1 MRIIAGVKRGMK
13 LFSPPPLLRFAK
25 QSGGGSRPILDR
37 VKQSLFDCLQKYNLP
52 AGATVA
58 DLFSGVG
65 SLGLESLSRGAE
77 FAAFI
82 EKDPKTASILEKNIA
97 KAGFTDQSKVIIADA
112 FKAGA
117 TPVLGWP
124 KYDLV
129 FVDPP
134 YERTNDVGPS
144 SDLADLMKILIDQ
157 TANNAL
163 VIVRTHKD
171 IELPDIY
178 GGFKIVDRRQWGSM
192 AITFLARSGDDK

>member
-37 VKQSLFDCLQKYNLP
+37 VKQSLFDCLQKYDSP
-52 AGATVA
+52 AGKIVA

-82 EKDPKTASILEKNIA
+82 EKDLKTAAILKQNIA
-97 KAGFTDQSKVIIADA
+97 KAGFANQSMVLIADA
-112 FKAGA
+112 FKTGA
-117 TPVLGWP
+117 APVPGRP
-124 KYDLV
+124 KYNLV

-134 YERTNDVGPS
+134 YIRTSDVGAD
-144 SDLADLMKILIDQ
+144 SDLANLMKILVDQ

-171 IELPDIY
+171 IELPDSY
-178 GGFKIVDRRQWGSM
+178 DGFKIVDRRHWGSM
-192 AITFLARSGDDK
+192 AVTFLMRLKNDK

>member
-13 LFSPPPLLRFAK
+13 LFSPETDV
-25 QSGGGSRPILDR
+25 SRPILDR
-37 VKQSLFDCLQKYNLP
+37 VKQSLFDCLQKYNAP
-52 AGATVA
+52 AGRIVA

-82 EKDPKTASILEKNIA
+82 EKDPKTASVLKENIEKA
-97 KAGFTDQSKVIIADA
+97 AFTEQSKVIIADA
-112 FKAGA
+112 FKTGA
-117 TPVLGWP
+117 TPVPGRP
-124 KYDLV
+124 KYNLV

-134 YERTNDVGPS
+134 YIRTSDVS
-144 SDLADLMKILIDQ
+144 ADSDLASLMKILVDQ

-178 GGFKIVDRRQWGSM
+178 GDLKIVDRRQWGSM
-192 AITFLARSGDDK
+192 AVTFLMRLKNDG

>member
-1 MRIIAGVKRGMK
+1 MK

-37 VKQSLFDCLQKYNLP
+37 VKQSLFDCLQKYNAP
-52 AGATVA
+52 ADRIVA

-77 FAAFI
+77 FAAFV
-82 EKDPKTASILEKNIA
+82 EKDPKTASILKKNIE
-97 KAGFTDQSKVIIADA
+97 KAGFNEQSKVIIADA
-112 FKAGA
+112 FKTGA
-117 TPVLGWP
+117 TPAAGRP

-134 YERTNDVGPS
+134 YARPNDVGLD
-144 SDLADLMKILIDQ
+144 SDLANLMKILVDQ

-171 IELPDIY
+171 ILLPDIY
-178 GGFKIVDRRQWGSM
+178 DGFRIVDRRQWGSM
-192 AITFLARSGDDK
+192 AVTFLMRLKNDE